1 MYSHSGP
8 PNSRYQTGK
17 SLLSIHKLTYKTN
30 WSIIDNS
37 IFNVIMAG
45 MIRSIQGPS
54 KYNTIV
60 MFIPNK
66 NKSRII
72 CACTLPNTANVEKE
86 WPMNGGYSRN
96 SQRKRHKNRLII
108 SSNKSARVS
117 LLIRCPNALQNF
129 KTQTHTQT
137 YIYKGRHPMFKST
150 LPQSNYQRKRSS

>member
-1 MYSHSGP
+1 MYPHSGP
-8 PNSRYQTGK
+8 PNPRYQTGN
-17 SLLSIHKLTYKTN
+17 SLLSIHKLAYKTN

-37 IFNVIMAG
+37 IFNVIMVG

-86 WPMNGGYSRN
+86 GPMNGGYSRN